1 MWQYAAKVLV
11 TAVLVVAVTELSK
24 RGSFWGAALASLP
37 ITSVLA
43 FMWLHV
49 DGGPPEQIAGLS
61 MGIFW
66 LVIPSLALFVALA
79 ALLRSG
85 VPFWASL
92 AVSCV
97 VTSVAYVAL
106 VAVLERLGVRI

>member
-1 MWQYAAKVLV
+1 MGQYAIKVLV

-24 RGSFWGAALASLP
+24 RSSFWGAALASLP
-37 ITSVLA
+37 LTSLLA
-43 FMWLHV
+43 FVWLHA
-49 DGGPPEQIAGLS
+49 DGAQAERIAGLS

-66 LVIPSLALFVALA
+66 LVIPSLVLFVALA
-79 ALLRSG
+79 ALLRAG

-97 VTSVAYVAL
+97 ATSVAYVAL
-106 VAVLERLGVRI
+106 VALLQRLGVQI